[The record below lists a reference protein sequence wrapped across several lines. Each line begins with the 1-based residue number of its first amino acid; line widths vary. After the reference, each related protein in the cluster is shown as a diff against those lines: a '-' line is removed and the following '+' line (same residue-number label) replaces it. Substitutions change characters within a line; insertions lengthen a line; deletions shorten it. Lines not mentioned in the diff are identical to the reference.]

1 MIFLQPLALLGLA
14 FALIPPLLHLF
25 QRRRPPDVV
34 FPAARYLRETA
45 RDAQRAIR
53 LRHLLLMLLRVAAV
67 VLLVLA
73 AARPVVPV
81 SVGGLHAPTALA
93 IVLDHSLSSG
103 AVIGGRRVVDDLAQ
117 RARETLRETREGD
130 AVWLVGA
137 DGLARRGSARELAE
151 ATARLQP
158 DARRLDLV
166 AATALAARLVR
177 GSGYAAAE
185 VHLLTDLQRSA
196 LGDAPGRSA
205 DSAALGVPLLVYHPA
220 AAPPPNRGVA
230 EARAEPATW
239 ILGGGSVT
247 GRVAGA
253 PVPAAPRTAV
263 TVLLAGREVG
273 RTVAA
278 PGDAFAVR
286 VAALR
291 PGWHAGAAELEPD
304 ELRGDDR
311 RPFAVRVAEPAA
323 VAVEAG
329 ADLGRFVSDALAVL
343 AGAGQLRVAGSPGV
357 RPSGG
362 DVRLGETARA
372 GGGIVFPPHD
382 RLQVGAA
389 NRALDAAGTGWRF
402 GAAVE
407 RADTV
412 EAPGLA
418 GGGGFGGARV
428 ARRYRLEPT
437 GGVVR
442 RTVLVRVGGEPWIV
456 RGGRTVVVGSRFVPE
471 ETDLPLSAGF
481 VPALAGLV
489 LRAARGDE
497 GIVGAAPGDVV
508 TLPEDV
514 TALATADGP
523 VRVAGG
529 TAVAAPAAPGVY
541 PLLSGADTVGAL
553 VVAPDPRESDL
564 TRASDRDVAAAFPG
578 AKVRVVDSP
587 RAYAAAR
594 FAGAGQGEL
603 TPWLL
608 VAALAVLVVE
618 SLVAAGAGRRAA

>member
-1 MIFLQPLALLGLA
+1 MIFLQPLALFGLA
-14 FALIPPLLHLF
+14 FALVPPLLHLF
-25 QRRRPPDVV
+25 QRRHPPDVV

-45 RDAQRAIR
+45 REAQRAIR

-103 AVIGGRRVVDDLAQ
+103 AVVGGRRVVDDLAQ
-117 RARETLRETREGD
+117 RARETLREARGGD

-137 DGLARRGSARELAE
+137 DGLARRGSAQELAE
-151 ATARLQP
+151 VATRLQP

-166 AATALAARLVR
+166 AATALAAGLVR
-177 GSGYAAAE
+177 GSGYATAE

-205 DSAALGVPLLVYHPA
+205 DSAARGVPLLVYHPA
-220 AAPPPNRGVA
+220 AEPPPNRGVA
-230 EARAEPATW
+230 EARADPATW
-239 ILGGGSVT
+239 FLGGGSVT

-253 PVPAAPRTAV
+253 PVPASPRAAV

-286 VAALR
+286 GTAAR
-291 PGWHAGAAELEPD
+291 PGWYAGAVELEPD

-311 RPFAVRVAEPAA
+311 RPFAVRVAEPVA

-329 ADLGRFVSDALAVL
+329 ADLGRFVADALAVL
-343 AGAGQLRVAGSPGV
+343 AGAGQLRPGGA
-357 RPSGG
+357 P

-372 GGGIVFPPHD
+372 GGGVVFPPHD
-382 RLQVGAA
+382 PLQVGAA
-389 NRALDAAGTGWRF
+389 NRALDAAGAGWRF
-402 GAAVE
+402 GAPVE

-418 GGGGFGGARV
+418 GGGFGGARV
-428 ARRYRLEPT
+428 ARRYRLEPAGSVT
-437 GGVVR
+437 R
-442 RTVLVRVGGEPWIV
+442 SAVLARVGGEPWIV

-471 ETDLPLSAGF
+471 ETDLPLAAGF
-481 VPALAGLV
+481 VPAVAGLI

-508 TLPEDV
+508 TLPEAV
-514 TALATADGP
+514 TALQAADGP
-523 VRVAGG
+523 VRVTGG
-529 TAVAAPAAPGVY
+529 TGIAAPATPGMF

-553 VVAPDPRESDL
+553 VVASDPRESDL
-564 TRASDRDVAAAFPG
+564 TRAGDREVAAAFPG
-578 AKVRVVDSP
+578 ARVRVVDTP
-587 RAYAAAR
+587 RAYAVAR
-594 FAGAGQGEL
+594 FAGAGRGDL

-608 VAALAVLVVE
+608 VAALAVLVTE
-618 SLVAAGAGRRAA
+618 SLVAAGAGRRAG